1 MCHFHLKYVQPW
13 GLPPKKVS
21 GRPRSIFNTQTGYL
35 VPTDP
40 FKTCR
45 ACGATYPPEEDHVCP
60 PFKGNGAPK
69 PRRRGTF
76 FAASPLFGTDGADFL
91 WGQALSGL
99 ITVLEDKEYMVT
111 LREKMNNI
119 KKVAKF
125 YNYDLLLAK
134 K

>member
-1 MCHFHLKYVQPW
+1 MAT
-13 GLPPKKVS
+13 GL
-21 GRPRSIFNTQTGYL
+21 GHGYFVRRHSQNSSTPARCFVL
-35 VPTDP
+35 LN
-40 FKTCR
+40 KTCSAFR
-45 ACGATYPPEEDHVCP
+45 SPGASKAVCL
-60 PFKGNGAPK
+60 
-69 PRRRGTF
+69 RTI
-76 FAASPLFGTDGADFL
+76 TDFDGLTKSYKNFSL
-91 WGQALSGL
+91 GQALSGL

>member
-1 MCHFHLKYVQPW
+1 MLGCTHAGTLPKYSR
-13 GLPPKKVS
+13 L
-21 GRPRSIFNTQTGYL
+21 
-35 VPTDP
+35 
-40 FKTCR
+40 
-45 ACGATYPPEEDHVCP
+45 
-60 PFKGNGAPK
+60 NG
-69 PRRRGTF
+69 
-76 FAASPLFGTDGADFL
+76 SLFL
-91 WGQALSGL
+91 GQALSGL

>member
-1 MCHFHLKYVQPW
+1 VSHIDICYFSIIPQRHHLPINIYSDSKIKEQ
-13 GLPPKKVS
+13 
-21 GRPRSIFNTQTGYL
+21 
-35 VPTDP
+35 
-40 FKTCR
+40 
-45 ACGATYPPEEDHVCP
+45 
-60 PFKGNGAPK
+60 
-69 PRRRGTF
+69 
-76 FAASPLFGTDGADFL
+76 ASPVLLFM
-91 WGQALSGL
+91 GQALSGL

>member
-1 MCHFHLKYVQPW
+1 MPSPIIRGMMQAENMAFTKKYKEITGPRIITDKTQKSRQIAEIPAMISNQPNSVI
-13 GLPPKKVS
+13 LDTV
-21 GRPRSIFNTQTGYL
+21 
-35 VPTDP
+35 
-40 FKTCR
+40 
-45 ACGATYPPEEDHVCP
+45 
-60 PFKGNGAPK
+60 
-69 PRRRGTF
+69 
-76 FAASPLFGTDGADFL
+76 

>member
-1 MCHFHLKYVQPW
+1 MFVALEEV
-13 GLPPKKVS
+13 GAITDVS
-21 GRPRSIFNTQTGYL
+21 ENTT
-35 VPTDP
+35 
-40 FKTCR
+40 KT
-45 ACGATYPPEEDHVCP
+45 AIPSPMSDVGSSVI
-60 PFKGNGAPK
+60 NN
-69 PRRRGTF
+69 TF
-76 FAASPLFGTDGADFL
+76 R
-91 WGQALSGL
+91 GQALSGL

>member
-1 MCHFHLKYVQPW
+1 MIGVRITLFLTH
-13 GLPPKKVS
+13 
-21 GRPRSIFNTQTGYL
+21 N
-35 VPTDP
+35 
-40 FKTCR
+40 
-45 ACGATYPPEEDHVCP
+45 
-60 PFKGNGAPK
+60 K
-69 PRRRGTF
+69 PLLIT
-76 FAASPLFGTDGADFL
+76 

-119 KKVAKF
+119 NKVAKF

>member
-1 MCHFHLKYVQPW
+1 M
-13 GLPPKKVS
+13 
-21 GRPRSIFNTQTGYL
+21 IFW
-35 VPTDP
+35 
-40 FKTCR
+40 
-45 ACGATYPPEEDHVCP
+45 
-60 PFKGNGAPK
+60 
-69 PRRRGTF
+69 
-76 FAASPLFGTDGADFL
+76 

-119 KKVAKF
+119 KKVVKF

>member
-1 MCHFHLKYVQPW
+1 MFHDFVCILVHKTYGITVD
-13 GLPPKKVS
+13 VS
-21 GRPRSIFNTQTGYL
+21 YYIDT
-35 VPTDP
+35 V
-40 FKTCR
+40 
-45 ACGATYPPEEDHVCP
+45 
-60 PFKGNGAPK
+60 
-69 PRRRGTF
+69 
-76 FAASPLFGTDGADFL
+76 

>member
-1 MCHFHLKYVQPW
+1 MENPAEWHWV
-13 GLPPKKVS
+13 
-21 GRPRSIFNTQTGYL
+21 I
-35 VPTDP
+35 P
-40 FKTCR
+40 FDSR
-45 ACGATYPPEEDHVCP
+45 Y
-60 PFKGNGAPK
+60 APL
-69 PRRRGTF
+69 TSF
-76 FAASPLFGTDGADFL
+76 V
-91 WGQALSGL
+91 GQALSGL

>member
-1 MCHFHLKYVQPW
+1 MTELYKVIDMKISSTRI
-13 GLPPKKVS
+13 GNKK
-21 GRPRSIFNTQTGYL
+21 T
-35 VPTDP
+35 VPD
-40 FKTCR
+40 C
-45 ACGATYPPEEDHVCP
+45 ACIIIMIRVRIKLFLTR
-60 PFKGNGAPK
+60 NK
-69 PRRRGTF
+69 PLLIT
-76 FAASPLFGTDGADFL
+76 

>member
-1 MCHFHLKYVQPW
+1 M
-13 GLPPKKVS
+13 
-21 GRPRSIFNTQTGYL
+21 IYL
-35 VPTDP
+35 VITPLYHNNGIS
-40 FKTCR
+40 CR
-45 ACGATYPPEEDHVCP
+45 GGFNKLPIRVIL
-60 PFKGNGAPK
+60 GGL
-69 PRRRGTF
+69 F
-76 FAASPLFGTDGADFL
+76 FYL
-91 WGQALSGL
+91 GQALSGL

>member
-1 MCHFHLKYVQPW
+1 MLVNATKKRW
-13 GLPPKKVS
+13 G
-21 GRPRSIFNTQTGYL
+21 GY
-35 VPTDP
+35 
-40 FKTCR
+40 K
-45 ACGATYPPEEDHVCP
+45 
-60 PFKGNGAPK
+60 
-69 PRRRGTF
+69 
-76 FAASPLFGTDGADFL
+76 

>member
-1 MCHFHLKYVQPW
+1 M
-13 GLPPKKVS
+13 S
-21 GRPRSIFNTQTGYL
+21 GMNSSIINNT
-35 VPTDP
+35 V
-40 FKTCR
+40 
-45 ACGATYPPEEDHVCP
+45 
-60 PFKGNGAPK
+60 
-69 PRRRGTF
+69 
-76 FAASPLFGTDGADFL
+76 
-91 WGQALSGL
+91 WGQALSSL

>member
-1 MCHFHLKYVQPW
+1 MLRFSSKARVPAKVKQFTFSDTLRAPPLSLKN
-13 GLPPKKVS
+13 PPK
-21 GRPRSIFNTQTGYL
+21 RIFI
-35 VPTDP
+35 V
-40 FKTCR
+40 
-45 ACGATYPPEEDHVCP
+45 
-60 PFKGNGAPK
+60 
-69 PRRRGTF
+69 
-76 FAASPLFGTDGADFL
+76 
-91 WGQALSGL
+91 GQALSGL